1 MDGSFCQFKLVPLLL
16 KQTWWEMHAFMLSRS
31 HISFKM
37 YWVLIGVSLSCIG
50 DLGYQSSYIIL
61 VIVHDTAH
69 QTRWSGR
76 NCHPISAEIALPR
89 LQSEIK
95 VALFLFASISFLA
108 NNLRFMVKLI
118 DKAIVINLKKA
129 FFLAF
134 IKAIKK
140 IYLVETKVSQQLIFF
155 F

>member
-1 MDGSFCQFKLVPLLL
+1 
-16 KQTWWEMHAFMLSRS
+16 MHAFMLSRS

-37 YWVLIGVSLSCIG
+37 YWVLIVVSLSCIG

-76 NCHPISAEIALPR
+76 NCRPISAEIALPR

-108 NNLRFMVKLI
+108 NNLHFMVKLI

-129 FFLAF
+129 FFFLAF

-140 IYLVETKVSQQLIFF
+140 IYLIETKVSQQFF
-155 F
+155 FSSKFVLMKFQVKFKSQI